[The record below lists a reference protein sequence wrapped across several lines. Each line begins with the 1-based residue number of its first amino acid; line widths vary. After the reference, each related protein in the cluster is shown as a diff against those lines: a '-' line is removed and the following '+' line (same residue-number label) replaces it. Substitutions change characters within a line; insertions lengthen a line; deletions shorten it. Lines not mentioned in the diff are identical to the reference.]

1 MCPTPECKLF
11 PTRSGFLTTT
21 AACVRIERPQPGPG
35 FLFIVQSSRVTEAHR
50 PRMLIWSMIR
60 PSKKGPSHSSG
71 GGQTALSALSRS
83 ANSRDGRFLCPICP
97 DQSSAG
103 SHGTVAA
110 PRVWLPACLFMM
122 DAACLAL
129 LTASHGR
136 LQKCLAQANPLP
148 RPAVKCLLR
157 LGFVYASRD

>member
-1 MCPTPECKLF
+1 
-11 PTRSGFLTTT
+11 
-21 AACVRIERPQPGPG
+21 
-35 FLFIVQSSRVTEAHR
+35 
-50 PRMLIWSMIR
+50 MLIWSMIR

-71 GGQTALSALSRS
+71 GGQTALSALSHS

-122 DAACLAL
+122 YAACLAL
-129 LTASHGR
+129 FAALHGR
-136 LQKCLAQANPLP
+136 LQKCLAQASPLP
-148 RPAVKCLLR
+148 PPPRCEMPLAIGICLCFSGR
-157 LGFVYASRD
+157 MDGWTASSATKLDAAFRHLD